1 MVKVLR
7 WVCRK
12 CNKKWI
18 YPIEKCIYCN
28 EKIEKEIGTK
38 TKVIG
43 VSKVNV
49 PSPYHPIVP
58 YYVLILEDEH
68 GNRMPKK
75 SMREWKIGDEYKWQP
90 SDDNSAVSIVK
101 IKYDVYEAV
110 KEALELI
117 KFEVKKDPKILIKPE
132 IIAKAYP
139 YMAFNTNPKVI
150 DAILKILIEKGAKAE
165 YITVAERCQ
174 FDSMEEALPRS
185 EIDAVCEKYKVKFAD
200 LAKSKYEKR
209 KEGNFEFEIAK
220 DVLDN
225 DLIINVP
232 VLKTH
237 LLLGIAGALENMTR
251 VVSEKIYKEM
261 STKKPE
267 EVAQAIAL
275 LNKSLKYVTVGD
287 GTIGMQSNGPAQYG
301 EPAFLN
307 MILASKD
314 PVALDSVF
322 KEIALLRP
330 VPYLDVAEKMGVGT
344 ADIREITV
352 VGEEMG
358 ACQRELKPAMGSRLI
373 KF

>member
-12 CNKKWI
+12 CNKKWL
-18 YPIEKCIYCN
+18 YPIDKCIYCKEN
-28 EKIEKEIGTK
+28 VEKEIGVK

-58 YYVLILEDEH
+58 YYVLILEDEN
-68 GNRMPKK
+68 GSRMPKK

-90 SDDNSAVSIVK
+90 SDDESAVSIVK
-101 IKYDVYEAV
+101 IKYDIYEAV

-117 KFEVKKDPKILIKPE
+117 EFEFDKNAKIMVKPE

-165 YITVAERCQ
+165 NIIVAERCQ
-174 FDSMEEALPRS
+174 FDPMEEALPRS
-185 EIDAVCEKYKVKFAD
+185 EIDNVCEKYKVKFVD
-200 LAKSKYEKR
+200 LAKSRYETK
-209 KEGNFEFEIAK
+209 KAGNFEFEIAK
-220 DVLDN
+220 EVLDKG
-225 DLIINVP
+225 LIINVP

-237 LLLGIAGALENMTR
+237 LLLGIAGALENMTK
-251 VVSEKIYKEM
+251 VVSEKTYKEM
-261 STKKPE
+261 SSKKPE
-267 EVAQAIAL
+267 EIAQAIAL
-275 LNKSLKYVTVGD
+275 LNKSLKYITIGD
-287 GTIGMQSNGPAQYG
+287 GTIGMQGNGPAQYG

-322 KEIALLRP
+322 KEIALLRQ
-330 VPYLDVAEKMGVGT
+330 VPYLDVAEKLGVGT
-344 ADIREITV
+344 ADIREITI
-352 VGEEMG
+352 VGEELG
-358 ACQRELKPAMGSRLI
+358 ACQRELKPALGSRLI

>member
-12 CNKKWI
+12 CNKKWL

-28 EKIEKEIGTK
+28 EKLEKEIGLK

-49 PSPYHPIVP
+49 PSSYHPIVP

-75 SMREWKIGDEYKWQP
+75 SMREWKIGNEYKWQP
-90 SDDNSAVSIVK
+90 SDDDTAVSIVK
-101 IKYDVYEAV
+101 IKYDIYEAV

-117 KFEVKKDPKILIKPE
+117 KFELNKDSKVLIKPE

-150 DAILKILIEKGAKAE
+150 DAILKILIENGAKAE
-165 YITVAERCQ
+165 NIVVAERCQ
-174 FDSMEEALPRS
+174 FDLMEEALPRS
-185 EIDAVCEKYKVKFAD
+185 EIDVVCEKYKVKFVD

-209 KEGNFEFEIAK
+209 KEGNFEIAK
-220 DVLDN
+220 EVLDKG
-225 DLIINVP
+225 LIINVP

-251 VVSEKIYKEM
+251 VISEKCYKEI
-261 STKKPE
+261 SSKKPE
-267 EVAQAIAL
+267 EIAQAIAL
-275 LNKSLKYVTVGD
+275 LNKSLKYITIGD
-287 GTIGMQSNGPAQYG
+287 GTIGMQGNGPAQHG

-322 KEIALLRP
+322 KEIALLRD
-330 VPYLDVAEKMGVGT
+330 VPYLEVAEKMGVGT
-344 ADIREITV
+344 ADIREIIV
-352 VGEEMG
+352 VGEELG
-358 ACQRELKPAMGSRLI
+358 ACQRELKPAIGSRLI
-373 KF
+373 NF

>member
-12 CNKKWI
+12 CNKKWL

-28 EKIEKEIGTK
+28 EKLEKEIGLK

-49 PSPYHPIVP
+49 PSSYHPIVP

-75 SMREWKIGDEYKWQP
+75 SMREWKIGNEYKWQP
-90 SDDNSAVSIVK
+90 SDDDTAVSIVK
-101 IKYDVYEAV
+101 IKYDIYEAV

-117 KFEVKKDPKILIKPE
+117 NFKLDNNAKILIKPE

-150 DAILKILIEKGAKAE
+150 DAILKILIEKGVKAE
-165 YITVAERCQ
+165 NIIVAERCQ
-174 FDSMEEALPRS
+174 FDPMEEALPRS
-185 EIDAVCEKYKVKFAD
+185 EIDGVCNKYKVKFVD
-200 LAKSKYEKR
+200 LAKSQYEKK

-220 DVLDN
+220 DVLGR
-225 DLIINVP
+225 DLVINVP

-251 VVSEKIYKEM
+251 IVSEKCYKEM
-261 STKKPE
+261 SSKKPE
-267 EVAQAIAL
+267 EIAQAIAL
-275 LNKSLKYVTVGD
+275 LNKSLKYITIGD
-287 GTIGMQSNGPAQYG
+287 GTIGMQGNGPAQYG

-322 KEIALLRP
+322 KEIALLRN
-330 VPYLDVAEKMGVGT
+330 VPCLEVAEKMGVGT
-344 ADIREITV
+344 ADIREIAV
-352 VGEEMG
+352 VGEELG
-358 ACQRELKPAMGSRLI
+358 ACQRELKPAIGSRLI